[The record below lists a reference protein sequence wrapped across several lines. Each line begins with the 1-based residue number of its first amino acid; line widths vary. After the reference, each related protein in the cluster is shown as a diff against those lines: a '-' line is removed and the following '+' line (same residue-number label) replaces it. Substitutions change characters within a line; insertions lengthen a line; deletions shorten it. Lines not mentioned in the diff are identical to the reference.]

1 MRQCRLL
8 GFCQILKKCPC
19 CDHTAVIILDS
30 QSLQSIYMKMFFQ
43 SAFAQSIIKVPVIQW
58 ENADPKTFFQIV
70 SVNATHKKS
79 VITDD
84 LGRNKFVDLIQK
96 FLWSVNFCQE
106 TVSCSNICNGTAKMI
121 FHGYN
126 RHQIVVFGFVQR
138 CGIQCGSR
146 SDHTYHFSF
155 YQSFCFLRV
164 FHLFADCNLMSIFDQ
179 SFYVCFCCM
188 KRDATHR
195 RSFFQPTV
203 LACQC
208 KLKFFRYKKSVIE
221 KHLVK
226 IAQSVEQYG
235 IFVFFLSFTI
245 FAHHRAHLFVAH
257 KTPYLYG
264 FTPPLS

>member
-1 MRQCRLL
+1 MGKCSFL

-30 QSLQSIYMKMFFQ
+30 QSLQSIYMKMFSQ
-43 SAFAQSIIKVPVIQW
+43 SAFTQNIIKVPVIQW

-126 RHQIVVFGFVQR
+126 RHQIVIFGFVQR
-138 CGIQCGSR
+138 CGIQCS
-146 SDHTYHFSF
+146 SWCYYPDNFSF
-155 YQSFCFLRV
+155 YQSLGFLRILHLLTYCYFMSV
-164 FHLFADCNLMSIFDQ
+164 FNQTFDIRL
-179 SFYVCFCCM
+179 CCM
-188 KRDATHR
+188 KRYSTHG
-195 RSFFQPTV
+195 SSLFQTAI
-203 LACQC
+203 LTGQC
-208 KLKFFRYKKSVIE
+208 KFQFFRYKKCVIE

-245 FAHHRAHLFVAH
+245 FAHHR
-257 KTPYLYG
+257 
-264 FTPPLS
+264 